1 MKILNNLD
9 LNKNELQN
17 AVAHKLAAAP
27 SNPVKGQEYFNTT
40 DNKKYLYDGSN
51 WVDETSQGK
60 TYTYQNGVKELTGAD
75 AGKVELDIASGANA
89 GNVDLTANAN
99 GLKAN
104 IIADNV
110 PSIPLSKISDVTA
123 TAEELN
129 VLDGI
134 TATTTE
140 LNYTDGVTSNIQTQL
155 DSKLDEKPDGTNDL
169 LDNNKINPSYL
180 PDYVLGQV
188 LYGGNVTTG
197 AVATLRPAAKTK
209 LGTTDNSITLTN
221 DTTAITGYV
230 ANDSIYYIASADF
243 TFANL
248 DIKTGDWLISKGDAW
263 TKIDNTDAVTGIKG
277 NAETNYRTGNVNIT
291 PDNLDDTSTTN
302 KFVTSTEKSTW
313 SGKQDA
319 LPTTSTAGKVL
330 KSTSTAGTVEWGDD
344 TDTNTWRPVKVNGTQ
359 KLDGTTTGNA
369 LDLVAGT
376 NITLSESNGAV
387 TINASAT
394 TRKYSATNP
403 ALTQVGGVATWT
415 VNHALGTSDITV
427 QIFEVSTSE
436 LILTDTVITDTANVT
451 IKFTTA
457 SDISAG
463 VYKVVVIG

>member
-1 MKILNNLD
+1 MKVLNNLD

-40 DNKKYLYDGSN
+40 DNKKYVYDGSN
-51 WVDETSQGK
+51 WVDETNQGK
-60 TYTYQNGVKELTGAD
+60 IYTFQNGVKELTGAD
-75 AGKVELDIASGANA
+75 EGKVELNLATGDNA

-123 TAEELN
+123 TASELN

-134 TATTTE
+134 TASTTE
-140 LNYTDGVTSNIQTQL
+140 LNYTDGVTSSIQTQL
-155 DSKLDEKPDGTNDL
+155 DSKLAKKPDGTNDIV
-169 LDNNKINPSYL
+169 DSNNKITTTYL
-180 PDYVLGQV
+180 PDFILGQV

-197 AVATLRPAAKTK
+197 AVATLSTSAKAK

-221 DTTAITGYV
+221 DTTAITGYE
-230 ANDSIYYIASADF
+230 ANEGIYYIASADF
-243 TFANL
+243 TFASL
-248 DIKTGDWLISKGDAW
+248 SIVTGDWLISKGDAW

-277 NAETNYRTGNVNIT
+277 NAEVSYRTGNVNIT
-291 PDNLDDTSTTN
+291 PANIGVEDGAQVNVLEGIQANSTDVTPTSKKINL
-302 KFVTSTEKSTW
+302 V
-313 SGKQDA
+313 
-319 LPTTSTAGKVL
+319 P
-330 KSTSTAGTVEWGDD
+330 
-344 TDTNTWRPVKVNGTQ
+344 
-359 KLDGTTTGNA
+359 
-369 LDLVAGT
+369 GT
-376 NITLSESNGAV
+376 NVTMSVSGNEI
-387 TINASAT
+387 TINATAT

-403 ALTQVGGVATWT
+403 ALTQSGGVATWT
-415 VNHALGTSDITV
+415 VNHALSTSDVTV
-427 QIFEVSTSE
+427 QVFEVSTNE
-436 LILTDTVITDTANVT
+436 LVLTDTVITDTANVT

>member
-1 MKILNNLD
+1 MKVLNNLD

-40 DNKKYLYDGSN
+40 DNKKYIYDGSN

-75 AGKVELDIASGANA
+75 EGKVELDLASGANA

-104 IIADNV
+104 ITAQNV

-123 TAEELN
+123 TAAEVN

-140 LNYTDGVTSNIQTQL
+140 LNYVDGVTSAIQTQL
-155 DSKLDEKPDGTNDL
+155 DNKLAKKPDGTNDIV
-169 LDNNKINPSYL
+169 DSNNKITTTYL
-180 PDYVLGQV
+180 PDFLLGQV
-188 LYGGNVTTG
+188 LYGGNVATG
-197 AVATLRPAAKTK
+197 AVATLTASAKSK
-209 LGTTDNSITLTN
+209 LGTTSSTITLTN
-221 DTTAITGYV
+221 DTTAITGYE
-230 ANDSIYYIASADF
+230 ANEGIYYIATADF

-248 DIKTGDWLISKGDAW
+248 NILTGDWLISNGTAW
-263 TKIDNTDAVTGIKG
+263 TKIDNTDAVTGVKG
-277 NAETNYRTGNVNIT
+277 NSEVSYRTGNVNIT
-291 PDNLDDTSTTN
+291 ATNIGVEEGAQVNVLEGIQADSTDVTPSSKKIN
-302 KFVTSTEKSTW
+302 FV
-313 SGKQDA
+313 
-319 LPTTSTAGKVL
+319 AGSNVSL
-330 KSTSTAGTVEWGDD
+330 SVS
-344 TDTNTWRPVKVNGTQ
+344 
-359 KLDGTTTGNA
+359 GNA
-369 LDLVAGT
+369 
-376 NITLSESNGAV
+376 I

-415 VNHALGTSDITV
+415 VNHALSTTDVTV
-427 QIFEVSTSE
+427 QVFEVSTNE
-436 LILTDTVITDTANVT
+436 LVLTDTVITDSANVT
-451 IKFTTA
+451 IKFISSA
-457 SDISAG
+457 DISAG
-463 VYKVVVIG
+463 IYKVIVIG